1 MHDTKNENSLSG
13 NSIGFLQ
20 TMPAGATSGNQL
32 KATDVLHLFPDDMLK
47 RALSN
52 SCASRESPLYH
63 FVGLFEIAKGYI
75 CFNESID
82 ECIRKDY
89 NTLMRSMDF
98 YLELVKATYGYE
110 L

>member
-1 MHDTKNENSLSG
+1 MNVNKNESNFSG
-13 NSIGFLQ
+13 KSAREE
-20 TMPAGATSGNQL
+20 TPVGATSDNQL
-32 KATDVLHLFPDDMLK
+32 KATDVLRLFPDDMLK
-47 RALSN
+47 NALSN

-75 CFNESID
+75 CFNERID

-98 YLELVKATYGYE
+98 YLELVKVTYGND